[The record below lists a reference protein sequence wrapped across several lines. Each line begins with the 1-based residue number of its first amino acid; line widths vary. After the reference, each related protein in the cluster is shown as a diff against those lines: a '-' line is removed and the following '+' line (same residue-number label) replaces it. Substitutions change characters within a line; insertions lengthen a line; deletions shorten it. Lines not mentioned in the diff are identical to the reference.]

1 MDRFETREY
10 YSKQLREQLKVRGK
24 KIRQIMN
31 HCVRIK
37 RQIKL

>member
-1 MDRFETREY
+1 MDRFEIKEEH
-10 YSKQLREQLKVRGK
+10 SKQLKVRGI